1 MENYEKETI
10 AAIATALSDSGIGI
24 VRISG
29 ENAIYIVDSI
39 FRSASGKKILTKVQS
54 HMIHYGYIVD
64 KDENIIDEVMTSVMK
79 APKSYTME
87 DTVEINCH
95 GGVLVMQK
103 VLETVLQAGA
113 RLAEPGEFTKRA
125 FLNGRIDLSRAEA
138 VIDVIHS
145 QNEYALSS
153 SVSQLKG
160 RLSDKI
166 RSLREDILYQIA
178 FIESALDD
186 PEHISVDGYSDT
198 LRSSAEEIIQ
208 ELERLIHSADDG
220 RVIKEGIKTVIVGK
234 PNAGKSSL
242 LNVLAGHE
250 RAIVTDIEG
259 TTRDVLEETI
269 KLGVLNLNVVDTAGI
284 RQTEDLIEKI
294 GVDKALEYAETA
306 DLIIYVVDASRSLDE
321 NDEKI
326 INMISDKKSIVLLN
340 KSDIDTVISAE
351 HIKEKVSNI
360 PIISISAKEE
370 RGIKDL
376 EDKVK
381 EMFLKGDIS
390 FNDQVYISNV
400 RQKNA
405 LLEALESMK
414 KVIRS
419 IDDNMPEDFYSID
432 LMDAY
437 ESLGYI
443 TGNSVGE
450 DLINEIFS
458 KFCMGK

>member
-1 MENYEKETI
+1 M
-10 AAIATALSDSGIGI
+10 L
-24 VRISG
+24 
-29 ENAIYIVDSI
+29 
-39 FRSASGKKILTKVQS
+39 
-54 HMIHYGYIVD
+54 
-64 KDENIIDEVMTSVMK
+64 MK
-79 APKSYTME
+79 GPHSFTGE
-87 DTVEINCH
+87 DTVEIDCH
-95 GGVLVMQK
+95 GGVYVVK
-103 VLETVLQAGA
+103 KILETVIKYGA
-113 RLAEPGEFTKRA
+113 RPAEPGEFTKRA
-125 FLNGRIDLSRAEA
+125 FLNGKMDLSQAEA
-138 VIDVIHS
+138 VIDVINS
-145 QNEYALSS
+145 ENEYALQS

-160 RLSDKI
+160 SVKKKI
-166 RSLREDILYQIA
+166 NDIREKIIYHTA
-178 FIESALDD
+178 FIETALDD

-269 KLGVLNLNVVDTAGI
+269 KLGGLNLNVVDTAGI